1 MAAPA
6 MPNTELVINPSR
18 RPTRCMYKEAGMV
31 VAIWAKN
38 KSASGRVASDLVLDK
53 VIPTKADDA
62 SKRDV
67 PVMSIAWLK
76 ASSVTLRFIPWGA

>member
-1 MAAPA
+1 
-6 MPNTELVINPSR
+6 
-18 RPTRCMYKEAGMV
+18 MV

-67 PVMSIAWLK
+67 PVMSIAWLNERRITLCFIFCG
-76 ASSVTLRFIPWGA
+76 AWGGTLFIRPSVNIY